1 MRWTNESVAGFTLTV
16 PDTVMSLT
24 LVAAGVSV
32 QDALSGIAVVKE
44 GLGDMAVSNAIG
56 SNIFDVLICLG
67 APWLVKTLFLQPGEP
82 AAIVHKGLLYSAVIL
97 IAPVL
102 FLILLCHYNC
112 WRMDRRFGLILL
124 AWYFLIIIIA
134 SLYE

>member
-1 MRWTNESVAGFTLTV
+1 
-16 PDTVMSLT
+16 MSLT

-67 APWLVKTLFLQPGEP
+67 APWLVKTLFLQPGQEETFTIPLTEGTCLIGMGGEHPDLNLTVAPGGQREWTWTPDAP
-82 AAIVHKGLLYSAVIL
+82 AAQL
-97 IAPVL
+97 APGPVTL
-102 FLILLCHYNC
+102 TLRNPN
-112 WRMDRRFGLILL
+112 
-124 AWYFLIIIIA
+124 
-134 SLYE
+134 

>member
-1 MRWTNESVAGFTLTV
+1 
-16 PDTVMSLT
+16 MSLT

-67 APWLVKTLFLQPGEP
+67 APWLIKTLFLQPGEP
-82 AAIVHKGLLYSAVIL
+82 AAIIHKGSVLLSHWSSSNEARL
-97 IAPVL
+97 
-102 FLILLCHYNC
+102 
-112 WRMDRRFGLILL
+112 
-124 AWYFLIIIIA
+124 
-134 SLYE
+134 SLVESFMP